1 MAEEKGVWR
10 TVRGRRIWIGEG
22 QDLYD
27 AMQKSGKFKNLGKRG
42 AYQASRSVTERS
54 NAELVDDYK
63 KGNRELKK
71 VNRSRYNIDSMHEK
85 DKNLENDR
93 MYKPKH
99 NTAEANRARKLGYRD
114 YEKKRQEELV
124 EKLATSKLNSPEFE
138 KAKRDMGGTL
148 EYNKSRTDNYK
159 VLKSREKEGKLD
171 VYEKEMLD
179 YRKKEIEDYR
189 ARKGKNDLERQALK
203 AKELGN
209 GRDYTTTLDDGR
221 KLEYVK
227 MASGDLYELTEKD
240 GTRLRSRDGKNWEHL
255 NGYKKKEEKV
265 NKGPFNTYAEERE
278 AMQQKKALENPQDK
292 NKVVFKQRDSMYGG
306 EFEYT
311 QEEIDRMAKGKIRPM
326 KDSYGHRGAWEGINR
341 GNYSNKEIGQKVNE
355 YMKKEH
361 PGVKLSRS
369 TTGYNSVEFRIM
381 SSDKPL
387 TVSEAD
393 IDKMNFSDFG
403 RLSASNNFEWWAKD
417 NIPGYTQRRVYS
429 IDDVRRYAKTLIKDG
444 YKGRNVSHD
453 DWYLTEYGK
462 KVVSDLQTE
471 LDSYNY
477 DDSNGMV
484 DYFNSGFYDSVS
496 LGTWSKPYQ
505 NGNVSK
511 KQATIDNYKR
521 RKGK

>member
-42 AYQASRSVTERS
+42 THQVAKRLGDKEFAQKSYDDVNHIAFTEDEEEKYSNKYDKKSKFLRQR
-54 NAELVDDYK
+54 NAEK
-63 KGNRELKK
+63 REEAFRKAN
-71 VNRSRYNIDSMHEK
+71 V
-85 DKNLENDR
+85 EN
-93 MYKPKH
+93 YKPKH
-99 NTAEANRARKLGYRD
+99 NTKEVQRVMKNEYK
-114 YEKKRQEELV
+114 EKKENEVKDVIKRFNSNEISSAQFSEEY
-124 EKLATSKLNSPEFE
+124 ASKQDQMEVR
-138 KAKRDMGGTL
+138 KD
-148 EYNKSRTDNYK
+148 RTDNFRY
-159 VLKSREKEGKLD
+159 LKDREKQGKLD
-171 VYEKEMLD
+171 YYEEEALKG
-179 YRKKEIEDYR
+179 RRKEIEDYR
-189 ARKGKNDLERQALK
+189 LKKGINKSAKLGKELDDKNKERAFKEFDKQGRANVERALADDAFNDEADY
-203 AKELGN
+203 AKEWL
-209 GRDYTTTLDDGR
+209 
-221 KLEYVK
+221 
-227 MASGDLYELTEKD
+227 
-240 GTRLRSRDGKNWEHL
+240 KNQDS
-255 NGYKKKEEKV
+255 KV
-265 NKGPFNTYAEERE
+265 NRGPFNTYAEERE

-341 GNYSNKEIGQKVNE
+341 GNYSNKEIGQKVNDF
-355 YMKKEH
+355 MKKEH

-369 TTGYNSVEFRIM
+369 TSGYNNVEFRIM